1 MASSSIAS
9 SSMASSSKRS
19 RSPTPEE
26 DDEDEKPRPKKFA
39 FDLNEEPEPELEE
52 DDSDATLALLR
63 RWNVPAT
70 PPAKMVHPG
79 LIGLCSKPIR
89 MQLTKKDVNF
99 EDEKQSKL
107 VLSKSKLTNEF
118 DLFVRGKEWMVVSV
132 YGPDGKIHEIK
143 MWIDEKED
151 KIDLKKGWSKFVGD
165 YDLKEIC
172 DFVAVWMFWN
182 KEGREIC
189 LAIDTM
195 RLVVRKLVSQ
205 RISKAVFDDED

>member
-1 MASSSIAS
+1 
-9 SSMASSSKRS
+9 MASSSKRS
-19 RSPTPEE
+19 RSPTPE
-26 DDEDEKPRPKKFA
+26 DDDEKPHPKKYA
-39 FDLNEEPEPELEE
+39 FDLKEEPEPELEE
-52 DDSDATLALLR
+52 DDSDDTLGLLR
-63 RWNVPAT
+63 QWNTPAT

-89 MQLTKKDVNF
+89 MQLTKKDVNI
-99 EDEKQSKL
+99 EEEKQSKL

-132 YGPDGKIHEIK
+132 YGPDGKIHEMK
-143 MWIDEKED
+143 MWIDEKEN
-151 KIDLKKGWSKFVGD
+151 KIDLKKGWNKFVGD

-182 KEGREIC
+182 KERRGIC
-189 LAIDTM
+189 LAIDTT
-195 RLVVRKLVSQ
+195 RLVVSKQVSQ